1 MTGLS
6 RLDRQHLTDYHP
18 FTRLRALLEG
28 LPPGSSPCGSVI
40 NLSLGEPRTPPPRAL
55 IAPALHDTAADW
67 SRYPLS
73 KGTPDY
79 LNACA
84 SWLEKRFDLPA
95 DLVHPDQNLIAV
107 PGTREGLF
115 LSALTVLPPPAQ
127 SRPVFLVPNPS
138 YHVYIGA
145 AAAADC
151 DLYAVPAT
159 DDSGHLPDYT
169 TVPEDILKRTKL
181 CVLCSP
187 SNPEGAVAPPAAIEQ
202 LITLARRYDFVVCF
216 DECYSEIYVDSPP
229 RSALET
235 AARMHGDDRLKNI
248 LVFHSLSKRSGAA
261 GLRCGF
267 IAGDR
272 DWIKKINTT
281 LQVGGAGVPHPIQ
294 AAGAAL
300 WRDEAHVARNQQ
312 FYRKNFAVAQD
323 SLSPHFDVTPP
334 AGGFFL
340 WLNVGDGI
348 TATQQLW
355 TQVGLRVMPG
365 AYMGLN
371 DKNGVNPGA
380 AFIRLALVE
389 DSDLLKQALD
399 ALRDS
404 LSRP

>member
-1 MTGLS
+1 MTEFY
-6 RLDRQHLTDYHP
+6 RFNRQHLMDYHP
-18 FTRLRALLEG
+18 FTRLRRLLEG
-28 LPPGSSPCGSVI
+28 VPPGPSPCGSVI
-40 NLSLGEPRTPPPRAL
+40 NLSLGEPQTPLPHDL
-55 IAPALHDTAADW
+55 IARALHDTAADW

-84 SWLEKRFDLPA
+84 SWLQNRFDLPA
-95 DLVHPDQNLIAV
+95 DLVDPDQNLIAV
-107 PGTREGLF
+107 SGTREGLF
-115 LSALTVLPPPAQ
+115 LSALTVLPPPAHN
-127 SRPVFLVPNPS
+127 RPVFLVPNPS

-151 DLYAVPAT
+151 DLYAVSAT
-159 DDSGHLPDYT
+159 DDSGQLPDYT
-169 TVPEDILKRTKL
+169 TVPEDILRRTKL

-187 SNPEGAVAPPAAIEQ
+187 SNPEGAVASPAAIER

-216 DECYSEIYVDSPP
+216 DECYSEIYLDSPP

-235 AARMHGDDRLKNI
+235 AAQMRGGLKNI

-272 DWIKKINTT
+272 DWITKINTT

-300 WRDEAHVARNQQ
+300 WRDEAHVTRNQQ

-323 SLSPHFDVTPP
+323 SLSPHFDVRQP

-348 TATQQLW
+348 AATQRLW

-371 DKNGVNPGA
+371 DKNSGNPGA

-389 DSDLLKQALD
+389 ESDILKQALD
-399 ALRDS
+399 ALRDT